1 MDGDG
6 QRKRFHP
13 WVLRKSGLHSP
24 RAGAKETGL
33 DYVRLLVPPLVPGLL
48 CGDFCP
54 SKDFMKDARENPTN
68 PKSPQATSPTPL
80 GTAVTRRIGSP
91 VPSRCPG

>member
-54 SKDFMKDARENPTN
+54 SKDFRMQEKIPPTQN
-68 PKSPQATSPTPL
+68 LLRQL
-80 GTAVTRRIGSP
+80 
-91 VPSRCPG
+91 VPPP